1 MNKQTNIKEGD
12 AIMKE
17 SVKRQQTK
25 SGVHR
30 FFTLIE
36 LLVVIAIIAI
46 LAGML
51 LPALNHAK
59 RKAQEISCRSNL
71 KQNAVVV
78 HAYAGDFNGYF
89 TLGNYGKAGT
99 NHPNM
104 DPFTDANFTGSPNL
118 IRTTYNEASSSLT
131 NFGMN
136 IKLGYM
142 KNASSLFCSTAK
154 SRIKPPSSVKEK
166 YWLMYHTYYYVG
178 GMKQKAM
185 GGVNRQR
192 NSCNPKAH
200 FMRCF
205 IGSDKQKNLAIHATP
220 NTANVFY
227 ADGHVE
233 AKKPA
238 SYAYFTQGNMIKAFD
253 NIKY

>member
-1 MNKQTNIKEGD
+1 MKKSVGKQQ
-12 AIMKE
+12 A
-17 SVKRQQTK
+17 K

-30 FFTLIE
+30 IFTLIE

-51 LPALNHAK
+51 LPALHQAK

-118 IRTTYNEASSSLT
+118 LRTAYNEESSSLT
-131 NFGMN
+131 NVGMN

-142 KNASSLFCSTAK
+142 KSAASLYCTTVKSLT
-154 SRIKPPSSVKEK
+154 KPPSSVKEK

-200 FMRCF
+200 FMRCYRN
-205 IGSDKQKNLAIHATP
+205 GDKQKDISIHATP
-220 NTANVFY
+220 GSANVFY

-238 SYAYFTQGNMIKAFD
+238 AYAYFTQGNRIKAFD

>member
-1 MNKQTNIKEGD
+1 MKKSVGKQQ
-12 AIMKE
+12 A
-17 SVKRQQTK
+17 K

-30 FFTLIE
+30 IFTLIE

-51 LPALNHAK
+51 LPALHQAK

-118 IRTTYNEASSSLT
+118 LRTAYNEESSSLT

-142 KNASSLFCSTAK
+142 KSAASLYCTTVKSLT
-154 SRIKPPSSVKEK
+154 KPPSSVKEK

-200 FMRCF
+200 FMRCYRN
-205 IGSDKQKNLAIHATP
+205 GDKQKDISIHATP
-220 NTANVFY
+220 GSANVFF

-238 SYAYFTQGNMIKAFD
+238 AYAYFTQGNRIKAFD

>member
-1 MNKQTNIKEGD
+1 MKKSVGKQQ
-12 AIMKE
+12 A
-17 SVKRQQTK
+17 K

-30 FFTLIE
+30 IFTLIE

-51 LPALNHAK
+51 LPALHQAK

-104 DPFTDANFTGSPNL
+104 DPFTDAIFTGSPNL
-118 IRTTYNEASSSLT
+118 LRTAYNEESSSLT

-142 KNASSLFCSTAK
+142 KSAASLYCTTVKSLT
-154 SRIKPPSSVKEK
+154 KPPSSVKEK

-205 IGSDKQKNLAIHATP
+205 LNGDKQKDISIHATP
-220 NTANVFY
+220 GTANVFF

-233 AKKPA
+233 AKKPDA
-238 SYAYFTQGNMIKAFD
+238 YAYFTQGNRIKAFD

>member
-1 MNKQTNIKEGD
+1 MKKSVGKQQ
-12 AIMKE
+12 A
-17 SVKRQQTK
+17 K

-30 FFTLIE
+30 IFTLIE

-51 LPALNHAK
+51 LPALNKAK
-59 RKAQEISCRSNL
+59 RRAQEISCRSNL
-71 KQNAVVV
+71 KQNALAV
-78 HAYAGDFNGYF
+78 HAYAVDFKGYF

-99 NHPNM
+99 SHPNM

-118 IRTTYNEASSSLT
+118 LRTGYNSTSSSLT
-131 NFGMN
+131 NFGTN

-142 KNASSLFCSTAK
+142 KSASSLYCTTVK
-154 SRIKPPSSVKEK
+154 SQIKPPSSVKEK

-205 IGSDKQKNLAIHATP
+205 LNGDKQKDISIHATP
-220 NTANVFY
+220 GTANVFF

-238 SYAYFTQGNMIKAFD
+238 AYAYFTQGNRIKAFD